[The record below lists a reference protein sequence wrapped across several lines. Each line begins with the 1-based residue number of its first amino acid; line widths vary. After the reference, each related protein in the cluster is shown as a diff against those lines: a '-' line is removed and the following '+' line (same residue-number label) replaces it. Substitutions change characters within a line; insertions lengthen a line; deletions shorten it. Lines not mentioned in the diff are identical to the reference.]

1 MINIKNSTSTVIGLL
16 LFVIASSLES
26 SLFKTSLL
34 VLVLAIFL
42 TRLSYIFY
50 EAYKNLQKVK
60 SK

>member
-1 MINIKNSTSTVIGLL
+1 MINVKNSTSTVIGLL
-16 LFVIASSLES
+16 LFVIASSLEG

-42 TRLSYIFY
+42 MRLTYISY
-50 EAYKNLQKVK
+50 EAYKNIQKAK

>member
-16 LFVIASSLES
+16 LFVLASSLES

-42 TRLSYIFY
+42 TRLSYISY
-50 EAYKNLQKVK
+50 EAYKNIQKVK
-60 SK
+60 IK

>member
-42 TRLSYIFY
+42 MRLSYIFY